1 MRARIA
7 ACADVGRAAA
17 RAGVGYA
24 KSYVAVSWL
33 LVPKLDSVL

>member
-1 MRARIA
+1 METVAR
-7 ACADVGRAAA
+7 DT
-17 RAGVGYA
+17 VGYA